1 MKNVMFKEKE
11 KKNMLKFKM
20 ICENSESF
28 MEFTE
33 EMIKDKEFL
42 LKMIKEFY
50 EKEKK
55 KCLMN
60 Q

>member
-1 MKNVMFKEKE
+1 MFKEKE
-11 KKNMLKFKM
+11 KKNMLMFKI

-33 EMIKDKEFL
+33 EMIKDEEFF